1 MELDRQAFPLL
12 MSVHCTCD
20 LVVWE
25 FVFRVNVIR

>member
-12 MSVHCTCD
+12 MSVRCTCD

-25 FVFRVNVIR
+25 FVFGVIR